1 MNSKGIVMNIV
12 EDVKLLPL
20 PSNLKDWTQINLI
33 KSFKLT
39 NRADLREMIAIE
51 LNKRIEQ
58 TT

>member
-58 TT
+58 NT

>member
-1 MNSKGIVMNIV
+1 MNTV
-12 EDVKLLPL
+12 EDFKLLPL

-33 KSFKLT
+33 ESFKLT